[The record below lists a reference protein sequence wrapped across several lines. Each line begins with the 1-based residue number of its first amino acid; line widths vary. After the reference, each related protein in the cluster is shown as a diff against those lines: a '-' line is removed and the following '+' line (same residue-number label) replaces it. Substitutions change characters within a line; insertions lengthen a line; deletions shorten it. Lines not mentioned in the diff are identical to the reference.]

1 MSKYIKLEDVTTIIA
16 NYYPISHSWIDIL
29 DFTEKIN
36 SLPSI
41 DFDGMIQEMIEDCW
55 KLSDSFNDKMVW
67 TTREKLLQ
75 ELLNKLP

>member
-1 MSKYIKLEDVTTIIA
+1 MTYIKLEDVTTIIA

-41 DFDGMIQEMIEDCW
+41 DPQGIIQEMLKDFVIIDDHDEWYRDAIIAV
-55 KLSDSFNDKMVW
+55 L
-67 TTREKLLQ
+67 EKLT
-75 ELLNKLP
+75 K

>member
-1 MSKYIKLEDVTTIIA
+1 MTYIKLEDVTTIIA

-41 DFDGMIQEMIEDCW
+41 DFDGMIQEMLKDYA
-55 KLSDSFNDKMVW
+55 KLEWIYHDEFDRW
-67 TTREKLLQ
+67 ATTVLEK
-75 ELLNKLP
+75 LLNKLHK